1 MENKALEFDEIASN
15 VFAPIYPVIAKQ
27 IVESTGIIR
36 GKCLDLGSGGGHLGI
51 ALAQATDLHVSL
63 LDCSFDAIQ
72 LAEKRIKG
80 LQLTG
85 RVDLCQGDVHQ
96 MSFENE
102 SFQLIVSRGSVWF
115 WEDHRKAFGEIRRLL
130 EPGGKAYI
138 GGGFGTEALRRD
150 IVTTMSG
157 REPDW
162 ENRVKGYRG
171 RHTGES
177 MVATLTDLGIE
188 RNCIKIID
196 NESGLW
202 ILFAK
207 KE

>member
-1 MENKALEFDEIASN
+1 MGNKALEFDEIANN

-27 IVESTGIIR
+27 IIESTGITR

-51 ALAQATDLHVSL
+51 ALAQTTSL
-63 LDCSFDAIQ
+63 QVTLFDFSFDAIQ
-72 LAEKRIKG
+72 LAEERIKALG
-80 LQLTG
+80 LTD
-85 RVDLCQGDVHQ
+85 RVVSCRGDVQ
-96 MSFENE
+96 RMPFDDG

-115 WEDHRKAFGEIRRLL
+115 WEDHRKAFGEIRRVL

-150 IVTTMSG
+150 IVKTMSG

-188 RNCIKIID
+188 RNGIKVID

-202 ILFAK
+202 ILFEKA
-207 KE
+207 